1 METVYKYPLAWKVC
15 QGIWLPLK
23 RVLTVEIQNGVPCLW
38 AVVDTNEPAVKL
50 RVMMTSTGTD
60 DKEVLDEG
68 AAGERLRAAH
78 RNGNTGTAGRQYGGH
93 AMSKIT
99 ACVPRIIVIK

>member
-60 DKEVLDEG
+60 DKLDFDK
-68 AAGERLRAAH
+68 LRYIS
-78 RNGNTGTAGRQYGGH
+78 TTQYGGYVFH
-93 AMSKIT
+93 WFYEECDSVA
-99 ACVPRIIVIK
+99 